1 MIDHNLIAGIRA
13 VTIVLF
19 CVCNVLN
26 FRAFRSTRSAGR
38 GNEPLLTSYPIIF
51 TAFTAL
57 MIEVFVG
64 SYFVG
69 P

>member
-13 VTIVLF
+13 VSIVLF

-26 FRAFRSTRSAGR
+26 VRAFLRRSAGR
-38 GNEPLLTSYPIIF
+38 GHEPLLTSYPVIF